1 MEFFIPGLLLFL
13 VSILVIFF
21 IVPRFTPLIIAIL
34 SIVFLVYGVY
44 DHYKMF
50 ESEYRLSTWQQ
61 TLKLYAPAV
70 MIVAI
75 ILFIIYGILAFFTK
89 GSVPVPTIPS
99 IAEPNDNSTTDQVI
113 QTLNNISNT
122 ITNNKNTGIMD
133 KANDAINNALG
144 NNTRRNN
151 NNNNNTNR
159 NRNKPSRSFVET
171 F

>member
-1 MEFFIPGLLLFL
+1 
-13 VSILVIFF
+13 
-21 IVPRFTPLIIAIL
+21 
-34 SIVFLVYGVY
+34 
-44 DHYKMF
+44 MF